1 MKKPKV
7 FILDM
12 DGLMFETGRLAYRA
26 YLTSAKLYDY
36 QMTHDVYYDLTGRTH
51 PEILVKMKQ
60 LYGGDQP
67 IDDWRQEMIQAKEAL
82 LQQEKRVYAKSGLFT
97 LLEYARSEQIKVIVA
112 SSNLNSQIMRYLE
125 MEHVTSY
132 IDAVVSGEE
141 VKQGKPDPEIF
152 LTALAK
158 SGESKEH
165 ALVFEDSIVGIQAAT
180 NAGIASVLIPDDITD
195 LPQYQGQHLVDET
208 QFTKATASA
217 TFVFDTLAQATD
229 YLRQIM

>member
-60 LYGGDQP
+60 LYGVDQP

-125 MEHVTSY
+125 MEHVISY
-132 IDAVVSGEE
+132 IDAIVSGEE
-141 VKQGKPDPEIF
+141 VKQGKPNPEIF